1 MQEQELPLW
10 AAAALSGG
18 LVAWLHVSRV
28 SAGHPEALESLED
41 SPINPWKIFFGLP
54 VSFGLAT
61 VAGWQTAEGVFR
73 PLGVASWLS
82 AVAVWF
88 WAWRPPRPAR
98 PTATGG
104 ATRRKLDMRI
114 AAALLLILA
123 IGSVFR
129 FYRLSE
135 IPPHPGSDHAEDL
148 MNVVDIEQ
156 GERPVFFPRNTGQ
169 PPLPFYWEFF
179 LHRAFGLPLRY
190 LTLKISTASIGMLA
204 IPAIYFLGAELGGP
218 ALGLAA
224 AALAAWSKWL
234 TFGARR
240 GLTYPFAVL
249 PAAIALGMM
258 LRYLRRGD
266 RKSALLAGLWL
277 GIGLYGYNA
286 FKVVPLIVPAAVL
299 LALFDPRWRERRG
312 RLIADG
318 LLIAATALLLFLPL
332 FQFMLGSPEEFFFRA
347 LTRAT
352 SLERPLPGPPAA
364 VFLSNLKNM
373 LLAFHWRG
381 DHSWIDTV
389 TGEPFLDPVGGA
401 LLLAGAMVAL
411 VRSIRG
417 SRRWAL
423 VLISIPILT
432 LASTLSLAFPIENPG
447 TNRAAVAAPSIF
459 VLAALPAAWLVT
471 ESRKREFRMRLAVGF
486 SLGAMAAVSLQ
497 QNFES
502 YFVRYEKQQARL
514 LPPVMD
520 VVRVMKDYRA
530 RGVPFENVYLLDTM
544 YWIDGRCIG
553 FEIGDLSWSDI
564 HRVAPDEPVPP
575 ILDRPLLFI
584 VHPNDEERRLQLKE
598 RFPQG
603 EERLVPQRFRDR
615 DYDVYYVPR

>member
-1 MQEQELPLW
+1 
-10 AAAALSGG
+10 
-18 LVAWLHVSRV
+18 
-28 SAGHPEALESLED
+28 
-41 SPINPWKIFFGLP
+41 
-54 VSFGLAT
+54 
-61 VAGWQTAEGVFR
+61 
-73 PLGVASWLS
+73 
-82 AVAVWF
+82 
-88 WAWRPPRPAR
+88 
-98 PTATGG
+98 
-104 ATRRKLDMRI
+104 
-114 AAALLLILA
+114 
-123 IGSVFR
+123 
-129 FYRLSE
+129 
-135 IPPHPGSDHAEDL
+135 
-148 MNVVDIEQ
+148 
-156 GERPVFFPRNTGQ
+156 
-169 PPLPFYWEFF
+169 
-179 LHRAFGLPLRY
+179 
-190 LTLKISTASIGMLA
+190 
-204 IPAIYFLGAELGGP
+204 
-218 ALGLAA
+218 
-224 AALAAWSKWL
+224 
-234 TFGARR
+234 
-240 GLTYPFAVL
+240 
-249 PAAIALGMM
+249 
-258 LRYLRRGD
+258 
-266 RKSALLAGLWL
+266 
-277 GIGLYGYNA
+277 
-286 FKVVPLIVPAAVL
+286 
-299 LALFDPRWRERRG
+299 
-312 RLIADG
+312 
-318 LLIAATALLLFLPL
+318 
-332 FQFMLGSPEEFFFRA
+332 
-347 LTRAT
+347 
-352 SLERPLPGPPAA
+352 
-364 VFLSNLKNM
+364 
-373 LLAFHWRG
+373 
-381 DHSWIDTV
+381 
-389 TGEPFLDPVGGA
+389 
-401 LLLAGAMVAL
+401 
-411 VRSIRG
+411 
-417 SRRWAL
+417 